1 MKYKIIN
8 LDITRLEGQS
18 FFQLLSDSLEAVNAF
33 TKANKTELVYISKAS
48 RMEPLLEK
56 FQASLHNVRAG
67 KFTENMEKTDRE
79 RDDALVTLLSFIKA
93 FSRVK
98 VPAIQTAY
106 EQLNPLF
113 KQYKG
118 ITTTSYEKE
127 TESINHLLKQLA
139 QSDYQSSIQALNLT
153 EHIQNLKAAQAKFE
167 KVYKE
172 RLAEQKGKAPSQN
185 KEIRA
190 KLQEIYDFL
199 VDFTAINA
207 YAYPDKK
214 QYADLRDH
222 LNAIRS
228 RYKKRKPIKK
238 ITPTQPE
245 EAK

>member
-67 KFTENMEKTDRE
+67 KFKENMEKTDRE

-172 RLAEQKGKAPSQN
+172 RLAEQAGKTPSQ
-185 KEIRA
+185 A
-190 KLQEIYDFL
+190 KALRVELTELYEFL

-207 YAYPDKK
+207 YAYPDKA
-214 QYADLRDH
+214 YFANLRDH
-222 LNAIRS
+222 LNTIRS
-228 RYKKRKPIKK
+228 RYKKRKPSKK
-238 ITPTQPE
+238 VKE
-245 EAK
+245 EVAEAN

>member
-1 MKYKIIN
+1 MKYKITS
-8 LDITRLEGQS
+8 LDMTRLEGQS

-48 RMEPLLEK
+48 VMEPLLEQ

-67 KFTENMEKTDRE
+67 KFTENLEKADRE
-79 RDDALVTLLSFIKA
+79 RDDALVTLLSFVKA

-106 EQLNPLF
+106 EELNPLF
-113 KQYKG
+113 KQCKG

-139 QSDYQSSIQALNLT
+139 QSNYQPSIQALNLT
-153 EHIQNLKAAQAKFE
+153 EYIESLKAAQAKFE

-172 RLAEQKGKAPSQN
+172 RLAEQAEKSPSQ
-185 KEIRA
+185 A
-190 KLQEIYDFL
+190 KALRLELTEMYEFL

-207 YAYPDKK
+207 YAYPDKA
-214 QYADLRDH
+214 YFASLRDH
-222 LNAIRS
+222 LNIIRS
-228 RYKKRKPIKK
+228 RYKKRKPTKK
-238 ITPTQPE
+238 VKE
-245 EAK
+245 EVAESN

>member
-1 MKYKIIN
+1 MKYKITS
-8 LDITRLEGQS
+8 LDMTRLEGKS

-48 RMEPLLEK
+48 RMELLLEK

-67 KFTENMEKTDRE
+67 KFTENMEKADRE

-106 EQLNPLF
+106 EELNPLF

-118 ITTTSYEKE
+118 ITTSSYEKE

-139 QSDYQSSIQALNLT
+139 QSNYQASIQALNLA
-153 EHIQNLKAAQAKFE
+153 EHIGTLKTAQAKFE

-172 RLAEQKGKAPSQN
+172 RLAEQAGKTPSQV
-185 KEIRA
+185 KALRLE
-190 KLQEIYDFL
+190 LTEMYEFL

-207 YAYPDKK
+207 YAYPDKA
-214 QYADLRDH
+214 YFASLRDQ

-228 RYKKRKPIKK
+228 RYKKRKPAKK
-238 ITPTQPE
+238 VKE
-245 EAK
+245 EVAETN

>member
-1 MKYKIIN
+1 M
-8 LDITRLEGQS
+8 
-18 FFQLLSDSLEAVNAF
+18 
-33 TKANKTELVYISKAS
+33 
-48 RMEPLLEK
+48 
-56 FQASLHNVRAG
+56 
-67 KFTENMEKTDRE
+67 
-79 RDDALVTLLSFIKA
+79 
-93 FSRVK
+93 K
-98 VPAIQTAY
+98 VPAIQTTY

-139 QSDYQSSIQALNLT
+139 QSDYQSSIQILNLT
-153 EHIQNLKAAQAKFE
+153 EHVQNLKAAQAKFE

-172 RLAEQKGKAPSQN
+172 RLAEQKGKAPIQN
-185 KEIRA
+185 KEVRA

-228 RYKKRKPIKK
+228 RYKKRKPAKK
-238 ITPTQPE
+238 ARE
-245 EAK
+245 EAMESN